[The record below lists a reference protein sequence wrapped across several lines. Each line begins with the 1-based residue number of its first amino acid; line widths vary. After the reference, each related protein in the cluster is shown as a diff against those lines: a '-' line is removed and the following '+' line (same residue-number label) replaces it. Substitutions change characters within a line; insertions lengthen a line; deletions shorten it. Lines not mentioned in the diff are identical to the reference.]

1 MAYYFWHG
9 LDFQGSRV
17 SGAFKV
23 PNRIDAIKKLRNKG
37 IFRSRL
43 YEISPYRLKS
53 PVPLTQLVSI
63 LIQLERLQ
71 KSGFPL
77 NRSLQ
82 LIVSETSDPPLA
94 YALCKIRQDLQQGYS
109 FSQAWL
115 SQTALPE
122 MVGRMLGVFESSGK
136 LKEGLGHLL
145 KFYESELQLRN
156 EQIKLIHYPIILGLF
171 FLVLGSGLLLF
182 VIPMFKSLYH
192 RLGPELFW
200 LTRML
205 VKLSDSLL
213 EQPLIWL
220 SAMLLT
226 GTGLIFL
233 FRSLGWE
240 KIRSWIPGFGQLD
253 FLSRMLLYSRSMELQ
268 LKSGVLLND
277 ALVQAE
283 HLFSGSQQK
292 KLKKVRKDITSGV
305 SVSEAFNRHSGF
317 PEPVLKQLSM
327 VQSVDDLG
335 TGFEKNVQYYEESIT
350 RNTAKLN
357 AMIEP
362 LMMVFLAGMVLVFL
376 LALYLPLFQLGEWI

>member
-1 MAYYFWHG
+1 
-9 LDFQGSRV
+9 
-17 SGAFKV
+17 
-23 PNRIDAIKKLRNKG
+23 
-37 IFRSRL
+37 
-43 YEISPYRLKS
+43 
-53 PVPLTQLVSI
+53 
-63 LIQLERLQ
+63 
-71 KSGFPL
+71 
-77 NRSLQ
+77 
-82 LIVSETSDPPLA
+82 
-94 YALCKIRQDLQQGYS
+94 
-109 FSQAWL
+109 
-115 SQTALPE
+115 
-122 MVGRMLGVFESSGK
+122 MLGVFESSGK
-136 LKEGLGHLL
+136 LKEGLGQLL
-145 KFYESELQLRN
+145 KFYESELDLRN
-156 EQIKLIHYPIILGLF
+156 EQIKLIHYPIVLGLF

-192 RLGPELFW
+192 RLGPDLFW

-213 EQPLIWL
+213 EQPL
-220 SAMLLT
+220 
-226 GTGLIFL
+226 
-233 FRSLGWE
+233 
-240 KIRSWIPGFGQLD
+240 GFGQLD
-253 FLSRMLLYSRSMELQ
+253 LLSRMLLYSRSMELQ